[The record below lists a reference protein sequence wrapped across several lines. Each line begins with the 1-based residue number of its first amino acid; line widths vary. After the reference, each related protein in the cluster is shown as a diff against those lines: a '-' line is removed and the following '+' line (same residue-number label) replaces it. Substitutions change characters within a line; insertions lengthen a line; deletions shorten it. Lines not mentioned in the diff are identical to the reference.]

1 MLLLFSKEESI
12 WPIKILKSSFLEE
25 FKVLVLDTV
34 PRKSPIEWIN
44 GFVQNLRDGS
54 VLIHVNGETSIVD
67 EFVSK
72 IKDSPTSYGR
82 VDNMKITNINEIHD
96 KGFIIK

>member
-1 MLLLFSKEESI
+1 MTNKNIEIIVFGRVQGVGFRYSTK
-12 WPIKILKSSFLEE
+12 
-25 FKVLVLDTV
+25 KVADRMNL
-34 PRKSPIEWIN
+34 N

-72 IKDSPTSYGR
+72 IKDSPTPYGR

>member
-1 MLLLFSKEESI
+1 MTNKNIEIIVFGRVQGVGFRYSTK
-12 WPIKILKSSFLEE
+12 
-25 FKVLVLDTV
+25 KVADRMNL
-34 PRKSPIEWIN
+34 N

>member
-1 MLLLFSKEESI
+1 MPNKNIEIIVFGRVQGVGFRYSTK
-12 WPIKILKSSFLEE
+12 
-25 FKVLVLDTV
+25 KVADRMNL
-34 PRKSPIEWIN
+34 N

-82 VDNMKITNINEIHD
+82 VDNIKITNINEIHD

>member
-1 MLLLFSKEESI
+1 MNNKNIEIIVLGRVQGVGFRYSTK
-12 WPIKILKSSFLEE
+12 
-25 FKVLVLDTV
+25 KVAARLNL
-34 PRKSPIEWIN
+34 N

-54 VLIHVNGETSIVD
+54 VLIHVNGEASIVD

-72 IKDSPTSYGR
+72 IKDSPTPYGR
-82 VDNMKITNINEIHD
+82 VDNMKITNIHEIHD

>member
-1 MLLLFSKEESI
+1 MTNKNIEI
-12 WPIKILKSSFLEE
+12 I
-25 FKVLVLDTV
+25 VLGRVQGVGFRYSTKRIADMMNL
-34 PRKSPIEWIN
+34 N

-54 VLIHVNGETSIVD
+54 VLIHVNGEESIVD

-72 IKDSPTSYGR
+72 IKDSPTPYGR